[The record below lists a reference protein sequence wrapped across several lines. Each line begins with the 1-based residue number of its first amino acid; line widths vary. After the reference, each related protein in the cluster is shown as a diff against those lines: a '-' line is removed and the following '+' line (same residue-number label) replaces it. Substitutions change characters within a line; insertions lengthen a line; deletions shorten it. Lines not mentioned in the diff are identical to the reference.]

1 MGQLQRFDIA
11 DCMCLRELIFTE
23 EIKVEEEERKDVICF
38 PQLNSLR
45 IGNLPNLIF
54 FCSGNYNIEFPL
66 LKELEIEGCP
76 RLKAFISQTSNQS
89 GMQALFNEKVVVPS
103 LETMTIF
110 QLSNVKMIFQND
122 LPSDSFQNLRKLSV
136 SGCESLKILFP
147 ASIVKHLLQLEDLS
161 IIKCGVEEIV
171 SEGEGV
177 EEQPMRFEFPKVSSL
192 VVEDLKQLKCP
203 YKGQHTILWPMLK
216 TLRTNCSALLM
227 IMALEDVRLMQE
239 RKGNGE
245 AAMLIEEIIPNLEQ
259 LRLRDLVGDVDQFP
273 PNLFPHIK
281 VLKGH
286 HGGSPFIF
294 FFLRRFYNLKSLE
307 FDSFDFEHVVPCKG
321 DVGTPS
327 PIKNL
332 QLTSSKNLKH
342 IWKKDSELGHILSN
356 LRTLTIKNC
365 DDLINLGASSVS
377 FQNLT
382 TLEVSCCKMMTNL
395 VTPLVFEKMVQLITM
410 RVSDCTKITEIVANE
425 GDYHQTIVVRNLKC
439 LQLSNLESLTSFC
452 PGSYTFNFLCLEE
465 VVVEGCPKLKIFSEG
480 VLNTPQLQQVKLN
493 SFVKKGCWAGD
504 LNTTLQLLNIKKVG
518 CHGLGALT
526 ISDTFPELIEI
537 WKKCPRAV
545 LKLTYLG
552 KIKFYKCS
560 SLKCIFTSSMLLS
573 LKLLWRIE
581 VKECNT
587 MEQVIRED
595 EEEATVHEFTFPKLS
610 SVEIEACSN
619 LTNFYLGSRALE
631 FPNLSDIAIAGCP
644 KMTAFSSLISRKSD
658 KVVGEQ
664 GVEDNTTT
672 LFCNK

>member
-1 MGQLQRFDIA
+1 MWHNQTNYWISNLRSLIIKGRCKFEHLLSPSVARSMVQLQRFDIA
-11 DCMCLRELIFTE
+11 DCMCLREMIFTE

-54 FCSGNYNIEFPL
+54 FCSGNYTIEFPL

-147 ASIVKHLLQLEDLS
+147 ASIVKHLLQLEELS

-177 EEQPMRFEFPKVSSL
+177 EEQPMRLEFPKVSSL
-192 VVEDLKQLKCP
+192 VVEDLKELKCP

-227 IMALEDVRLMQE
+227 IMALEDVRLKQE

-307 FDSFDFEHVVPCKG
+307 FDNFDFKHVVPCKG

-356 LRTLTIKNC
+356 LQTLTIKNC

-465 VVVEGCPKLKIFSEG
+465 VVVEECPKLKIFSEG
-480 VLNTPQLQQVKLN
+480 VLSTPQLQSVKQDSLN
-493 SFVKKGCWAGD
+493 MNRCRAGD
-504 LNTTLQLLNIKKVG
+504 LNTIIQQLYMEKVG
-518 CHGLGALT
+518 CHGLGDLT

-537 WKKCPRAV
+537 WQKSPRAV
-545 LKLTYLG
+545 LELTYLG
-552 KIKFYKCS
+552 KINFYKCS
-560 SLKCIFTSSMLLS
+560 SLKYIFTSSMLLS
-573 LKLLWRIE
+573 LKQLWRIE

-595 EEEATVHEFTFPKLS
+595 KEEATAHEFTFPELS
-610 SVEIEACSN
+610 
-619 LTNFYLGSRALE
+619 F
-631 FPNLSDIAIAGCP
+631 
-644 KMTAFSSLISRKSD
+644 
-658 KVVGEQ
+658 
-664 GVEDNTTT
+664 
-672 LFCNK
+672 